1 MKKLK
6 ALVVENDPQSVAM
19 IDEVLLAMDHQYEVA
34 DCLLEAKRL
43 IRAGH
48 YDYLLLASMVP
59 ARSGGTPSVPNAHR
73 VLRQLDQARNGNR
86 EPVIV
91 LMPPE
96 DGYPEPTKRAV
107 VRMTHGFMCRG
118 VADFIDKP
126 FPTAGRT
133 LDRVIE
139 KVLGIDDGGPMDF
152 VPPTKDGSVAGDEEE
167 DQPASPP
174 VTLKPPAASHLTKMQ
189 LDVLE
194 AIAGS
199 PAQTM
204 FQADIIAAAGYGKH
218 ATRQCLMELENL
230 GFIHRPRG
238 DRRGFAV
245 TDRGREFLKRAR
257 AA

>member
-1 MKKLK
+1 VKKLK
-6 ALVVENDPQSVAM
+6 ALVVENDQQSVAM
-19 IDEVLLAMDHQYEVA
+19 IDEVLLAMDHEYQVA
-34 DCLLEAKRL
+34 DCLLDAKRL

-48 YDYLLLASMVP
+48 YDYLLLAALVP
-59 ARSGGTPSVPNAHR
+59 ARAGGTPSVPNTHR
-73 VLRQLDQARNGNR
+73 VLRQLAQARNGNR

-139 KVLGIDDGGPMDF
+139 KVLGIDDGGPLDF
-152 VPPTKDGSVAGDEEE
+152 VPPARDNGATDGEGEEE
-167 DQPASPP
+167 KAACPRTES
-174 VTLKPPAASHLTKMQ
+174 PAAAHLTKMQ
-189 LDVLE
+189 LDILE
-194 AIAGS
+194 AMAAS
-199 PAQTM
+199 PAQTLV
-204 FQADIIAAAGYGKH
+204 QVDIIVAGGYGKH
-218 ATRQCLMELENL
+218 ATRQCLAELEKI
-230 GFIHRPRG
+230 GFVHRPQG
-238 DRRGFAV
+238 DRKGFAV
-245 TDRGREFLKRAR
+245 TDEGRDFIKRAR